1 MKNKPPLD
9 RELLIPI
16 IIGVISILGI
26 GLIFSIAY
34 LNRGQVPVPLEPTET
49 PFKYLLLATHTATLV
64 PKLEATASEEI
75 LQTSVTLPAF
85 VPDMTEESIPF
96 TVGTPSSIETVMNDD
111 SSAPTVIPPV
121 SEALPIDV
129 GKSDDSN
136 PNVEY
141 GGDWTIQT
149 NIGTAYE
156 GTLHVS
162 NTIGNYITLTFEGKQ
177 MQLGY
182 QSASSFGSL
191 TITID
196 EEEYVLDQIA
206 NDTWASPQLTS
217 GTHYVIIFHESGDT
231 INLDYID
238 ILDVN

>member
-16 IIGVISILGI
+16 IIGVVSILGI
-26 GLIFSIAY
+26 ALIFSIAY
-34 LNRGQVPVPLEPTET
+34 LNRGQVPVPLEPTAT
-49 PFKYLLLATHTATLV
+49 PFKYLLLATETGT
-64 PKLEATASEEI
+64 PIPELEASASEEI
-75 LQTSVTLPAF
+75 LQTAVTLPTF
-85 VPDMTEESIPF
+85 VPGTTKESIPF
-96 TVGTPSSIETVMNDD
+96 AVGTPSSIETVLDDD
-111 SSAPTVIPPV
+111 SFAPTVIPPV

-129 GKSDDSN
+129 GKFDDTN

-149 NIGTAYE
+149 NIGKAYQ

-162 NTIGNYITLTFEGKQ
+162 NTIGNYLTLSFEGEQ

-182 QSASSFGSL
+182 QSASGFGSL

-196 EEEYVLDQIA
+196 EGEFVLDQIA
-206 NDTWASPQLTS
+206 NGTWVSPELTS

-238 ILDVN
+238 ILDAK